1 MWCGQL
7 SIIEH
12 FIGFMEGFS
21 LAYDLCCHA
30 NMLYVT
36 SNLIVAMA
44 TKHLVANPE
53 PNKEW
58 AAIGIVPLVAMV
70 KKLFKHCMR

>member
-1 MWCGQL
+1 MWYGQL
-7 SIIEH
+7 SIIEQ

-58 AAIGIVPLVAMV
+58 AAIGVVPLVTMV